1 MARTGKHPEDQSGFV
16 DDNLWQVAIDDEAK
30 LTINKEQVVVSKDLV
45 VLGSIFGLSLSEL
58 ESFPAAETIS
68 DRDFVYMRDGKVYK
82 ASALFLDK
90 SFVVGIAIGNVAQ
103 NDIAMI
109 FSSQGKVLGGFNGLV
124 SNSRYFL
131 SKDYGKISNIVLDD
145 KDFVVYQVGIAKSDT
160 ELLFYPRFC
169 VVK

>member
-1 MARTGKHPEDQSGFV
+1 
-16 DDNLWQVAIDDEAK
+16 
-30 LTINKEQVVVSKDLV
+30 
-45 VLGSIFGLSLSEL
+45 
-58 ESFPAAETIS
+58 
-68 DRDFVYMRDGKVYK
+68 MRDGKVYK